1 MAISMPKSEEI
12 TLQRKILGL
21 KIRHVRTRAGV
32 SLREIGQAL
41 GMAADEVAEIEVG
54 QRDVS
59 LPQLEIMAVLFSL
72 PVTYFWTDA
81 PLEEVEREVPT
92 LKAMAIRQRI
102 IGVLLR
108 QARTESG
115 HSLEEMGNFLGITA
129 NQISDYEFGNTAMPL
144 IELEAVAKWFNIPI
158 TYFIEGTGTVEGSNG
173 HVTTLEEM
181 AQFAQLPK
189 DAREFL
195 ANPANLLYVNIAMRL
210 SDLSVET
217 LRALAEGLLEVTY

>member
-1 MAISMPKSEEI
+1 MSVSIPKSEEI
-12 TLQRKILGL
+12 ILQRKILGL
-21 KIRHVRTRAGV
+21 KIRHARVRAGS
-32 SLREIGQAL
+32 SLREVGQAL
-41 GMAADEVAEIEVG
+41 GISAEAVSDIEFG
-54 QRDVS
+54 RCDIS
-59 LPQLEIMAVLFSL
+59 LPQLEVIGVLFNV
-72 PVTYFWTDA
+72 PAIYFWSDV
-81 PLEEVEREVPT
+81 PLEEEVREVPT

-108 QARTESG
+108 RSRTESG
-115 HSLEEMGNFLGITA
+115 HSLEDIAEFLAIPSS
-129 NQISDYEFGNTAMPL
+129 QVSEYELGSTPIPL
-144 IELEAVAKWFNIPI
+144 IQLESIAQYLNIPF
-158 TYFIEGTGTVEGSNG
+158 TYFIDNAVAIEGISEQ
-173 HVTTLEEM
+173 VTTLEEM